1 MPFHTLPAGLCW
13 AARMIMADATEN
25 SMSTKISSAPGPSIV
40 PTAPI
45 SLQHQASLASP
56 ASMEA
61 PKNLRECCPAQWM
74 YERIAKSI
82 MAFEKQL
89 DTQHEVGLRL
99 VSFGESATLNI
110 TDMGFW
116 EPDLLHFHGRNA
128 NGEPVVLIQHIS
140 QVNVLLAANRKLQ
153 EAPNRIGF
161 QIVKKLEEGNA
172 GSPPPGAES
181 LGG

>member
-1 MPFHTLPAGLCW
+1 MTQTPLA
-13 AARMIMADATEN
+13 
-25 SMSTKISSAPGPSIV
+25 APGATP
-40 PTAPI
+40 API

-56 ASMEA
+56 ASMPA
-61 PKNLRECCPAQWM
+61 AKNLRDCCPAQWM

-89 DTQHEVGLRL
+89 DTHHEVGLRL
-99 VSFGESATLNI
+99 VSFGDSATLNI

-161 QIVKKLEEGNA
+161 QIVKKLEDGNA
-172 GSPPPGAES
+172 GAPPPGAEAM
-181 LGG
+181 GG